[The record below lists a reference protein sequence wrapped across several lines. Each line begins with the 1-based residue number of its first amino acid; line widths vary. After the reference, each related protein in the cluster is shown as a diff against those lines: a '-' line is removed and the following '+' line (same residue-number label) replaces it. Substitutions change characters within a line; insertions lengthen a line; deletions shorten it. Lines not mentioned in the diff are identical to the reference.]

1 FFHFALKCCSELC
14 YRVKGAK
21 MLNVQT
27 EKQYIEI
34 VEKYADMIYR
44 IAYQKVLN
52 RYDAEDIVQD
62 VFVKLLSNKSYFRD
76 EEHMKAWLIRVTINL
91 CINYN
96 KSLARQ
102 KTVSVE
108 QLDIPFTQ
116 QETGILEELYLLP
129 EDERNILYLY
139 YYEGYKIR
147 EIAKILRQK
156 QNTIN
161 SKLTRARNKLKK
173 IMEVNNE

>member
-1 FFHFALKCCSELC
+1 
-14 YRVKGAK
+14 

-96 KSLARQ
+96 KSLAKQ

-116 QETGILEELYLLP
+116 QETGVLEELYLLP

-161 SKLTRARNKLKK
+161 SKLTRARNKLKR

>member
-1 FFHFALKCCSELC
+1 
-14 YRVKGAK
+14 
-21 MLNVQT
+21 MWNVQT
-27 EKQYIEI
+27 EKQYREI
-34 VEKYADMIYR
+34 GEKYADMIYR

-76 EEHMKAWLIRVTINL
+76 EEHIKAWLIRVTINL

-96 KSLARQ
+96 KSLAKQ

-116 QETGILEELYLLP
+116 QETGVLEELYLLP

-161 SKLTRARNKLKK
+161 SKLTRARNKLKR